1 MLPRKRWKIVNHDS
15 SRSIIDIVMQNRDL
29 PPGHM
34 EAFKLSDRIHS
45 PYGLPDME
53 KGVAR
58 ILEAINNEEK
68 VVVFGD
74 YDVDGITATSLMIYF
89 FREIDYPINYIL
101 PNREHDGYGL
111 RNASI
116 DQIAEMGATL
126 IITVDN
132 GTTANDAIDYASQK
146 GIDVVVTDHHLQE
159 GELPNAAAVINPNR
173 IDSVYPFKSVCG
185 AMVAF
190 KLIYALGEQLLPE
203 DDYKQFLL
211 NNLDLVT
218 IGTIADVMPLQDENY
233 AVVKFGLRVL
243 SNTNKPGLIE
253 LKKISG
259 VKERAVTPISV
270 GYCLAPRLN
279 ASGRLEEADTSVE
292 LLISRSRE
300 EAQDLARYLDKL
312 NKKRQSLQADYL
324 NFALDLVPDNHDE
337 ITKVIFVENEA
348 WQAGLIGLI
357 SGQLKER
364 YYRPAFAFTRDDQ
377 GNYVGSARSIEAFHV
392 TNALTLFSHY
402 FVNYGGHHKAAGL
415 TIPAEKYPQF
425 KKEFIAYAEKEIGDD
440 YLIPELLIDSV
451 TDIDQINLNMVRLIQ
466 DIGPFGESNPE
477 PVLMLEKALVRDIM
491 LLSRGKHLKIYIQ
504 KGNQIFECVWWNA
517 GDFKDEVIFG
527 EEIDVAFRLSIN
539 NWQGTDRLQLVVE
552 DIRKNNSN
560 YDF

>member
-1 MLPRKRWKIVNHDS
+1 
-15 SRSIIDIVMQNRDL
+15 MQNRDL
-29 PPGHM
+29 PPDHM

-45 PYGLPDME
+45 PYALPDME

-68 VVVFGD
+68 IVVFGD

-126 IITVDN
+126 IVTVDN
-132 GTTANDAIDYASQK
+132 GTTANDAIDYASRK

-159 GELPNAAAVINPNR
+159 GELPNAAAVINPSR
-173 IDSVYPFKSVCG
+173 IDSRYPFKSVCG

-190 KLIYALGEQLLPE
+190 KLIYALGEKLMEE

-364 YYRPAFAFTRDDQ
+364 YYRPAFAFTRDEQ

-402 FVNYGGHHKAAGL
+402 FLNYGGHHKAAGL
-415 TIPAEKYPQF
+415 TIPADKYPRF
-425 KKEFIAYAEKEIGDD
+425 KEEFIAYAEKEIGDD
-440 YLIPELLIDSV
+440 FLIPELSIDSV
-451 TDIDQINLNMVRLIQ
+451 TDIDQVNLNMVRLIQ

-477 PVLMLEKALVRDIM
+477 PVLMLEKAVIRDIM
-491 LLSRGKHLKIYIQ
+491 LLSKGKHLKIYIQ

-517 GDFKDEVIFG
+517 GEFKDEIVFG
-527 EEIDVAFRLSIN
+527 EEIDLAFRLSIN

-552 DIRKNNSN
+552 DIRKNNST